1 MQDIAQHLGGRLR
14 ALRRSRGWSLDR
26 AAAATGV
33 SKAMLGQIERGESSP
48 TVATLWK
55 IASGFAVSF
64 SSLFVPPGSD
74 AATAAAGETRWGRD
88 AAGMQARV
96 LFPFDP
102 LLGFEM
108 FEIELAPGAE
118 SASAPHAPG
127 VVEHIVVLEGVLGLS
142 LASEGQGQERCL
154 HPGEGL
160 RFQADCHHRMR
171 NLGEGPLRFHDV
183 IHYLPGAAG
192 RDAEAG

>member
-1 MQDIAQHLGGRLR
+1 MQDIADHIARRLR
-14 ALRRSRGWSLDR
+14 SLRRARGWSLDR
-26 AAAATGV
+26 TAAATGV

-55 IASGFAVSF
+55 IASGFSVSF
-64 SSLFVPPGSD
+64 SSLFAPPGEG
-74 AATAAAGETRWGRD
+74 TTMLPAGETRWGRD
-88 AAGMQARV
+88 AVGMQARV

-108 FEIELAPGAE
+108 FEIELAPGAQ
-118 SASAPHAPG
+118 SASAPHAQG

-142 LASEGQGQERCL
+142 LENERSGEERRL

-160 RFQADCHHRMR
+160 RFPADCHHRMR
-171 NLGEGPLRFHDV
+171 NLGEGRLRFHDV
-183 IHYLPGAAG
+183 IHYLGRAGA
-192 RDAEAG
+192 